1 MQAFLDCC
9 RKTVAA
15 VAKQTWY
22 QPFLS
27 SKDQSSWDPGRTK
40 VAGAAV
46 DAAAP
51 EAVVVGSVAT
61 TGTAGIVAA
70 AEVVAAAAVE
80 VVADVAAAAAD
91 VAAAVAAASKP
102 AAYPNYCPWVQA
114 CIVAL
119 LWVLVM
125 LVVALLSQ
133 RFPS

>member
-40 VAGAAV
+40 VAEAVV

-51 EAVVVGSVAT
+51 EAVAVAAVAT

-70 AEVVAAAAVE
+70 AEVVAAAAAE
-80 VVADVAAAAAD
+80 VVADA
-91 VAAAVAAASKP
+91 AAAVAAASKP
-102 AAYPNYCPWVQA
+102 AAYPKCCPWVQA
-114 CIVAL
+114 YIVAL

>member
-51 EAVVVGSVAT
+51 EAVAVAAVAT

-70 AEVVAAAAVE
+70 AEVVAAAA
-80 VVADVAAAAAD
+80 AD
-91 VAAAVAAASKP
+91 VAAAVAAASKS
-102 AAYPNYCPWVQA
+102 AAYPMCCPWVQA

>member
-51 EAVVVGSVAT
+51 EAVAVAAVAT

-70 AEVVAAAAVE
+70 AEVVA
-80 VVADVAAAAAD
+80 DVASAAAD
-91 VAAAVAAASKP
+91 VAAAVAAAS
-102 AAYPNYCPWVQA
+102 
-114 CIVAL
+114 
-119 LWVLVM
+119 
-125 LVVALLSQ
+125 
-133 RFPS
+133 

>member
-51 EAVVVGSVAT
+51 EAVAVAAVAT

-102 AAYPNYCPWVQA
+102 AAYPKCCPWVQA
-114 CIVAL
+114 CIVA

-133 RFPS
+133 RFPN

>member
-27 SKDQSSWDPGRTK
+27 PKDQSSWDPGRTK

-51 EAVVVGSVAT
+51 EAVAVAAVAT
-61 TGTAGIVAA
+61 TGIAGIVAA
-70 AEVVAAAAVE
+70 AEVVA
-80 VVADVAAAAAD
+80 DVASAAAD
-91 VAAAVAAASKP
+91 VAAAVAAAS
-102 AAYPNYCPWVQA
+102 
-114 CIVAL
+114 
-119 LWVLVM
+119 
-125 LVVALLSQ
+125 
-133 RFPS
+133 

>member
-51 EAVVVGSVAT
+51 EAVAAVAT

-70 AEVVAAAAVE
+70 AEVVA
-80 VVADVAAAAAD
+80 DVASAAAD

-102 AAYPNYCPWVQA
+102 AAYPKCCPWVQA
-114 CIVAL
+114 CIVEL

>member
-51 EAVVVGSVAT
+51 EAVGVAAVAT

-70 AEVVAAAAVE
+70 AEVVA
-80 VVADVAAAAAD
+80 D

-102 AAYPNYCPWVQA
+102 AAYPKCCPWVQA

>member
-51 EAVVVGSVAT
+51 EAVAVAAVET

-70 AEVVAAAAVE
+70 AEVVAAAAAE
-80 VVADVAAAAAD
+80 VVAD

-102 AAYPNYCPWVQA
+102 AAYPKYCPWVQT

>member
-27 SKDQSSWDPGRTK
+27 SKDQSSWDPGRAK

-51 EAVVVGSVAT
+51 EAVAVAAVAT

-70 AEVVAAAAVE
+70 AEVVADVASAAAV
-80 VVADVAAAAAD
+80 

-102 AAYPNYCPWVQA
+102 AAYPNCCPWVQA

>member
-22 QPFLS
+22 QPFQS

-51 EAVVVGSVAT
+51 EAVAVAAVAT

-70 AEVVAAAAVE
+70 AEVVAAAAAE
-80 VVADVAAAAAD
+80 VVASAAAD

-102 AAYPNYCPWVQA
+102 AAYPKCCPWVQA